1 MKGHERRTKSTVLP
15 LKKKIISFCFCLQH
29 SALLAWE
36 RWGVNLIFIVSS
48 PRARSS
54 EAGEGRR
61 VGWVSLLVWFWVGWG
76 GGFFVVVFP
85 FFESQSCFEK
95 LQHTTEICWC
105 CADSFVLFLKGVRLS
120 TFCNFFHSAFPSFSI
135 LLIFK
140 LKGQSRVFQR
150 GFFCLHVYKYFWGK
164 GVTEGG
170 FINGRLRKTLQAEM
184 EL

>member
-1 MKGHERRTKSTVLP
+1 MGFSSGLVL
-15 LKKKIISFCFCLQH
+15 
-29 SALLAWE
+29 
-36 RWGVNLIFIVSS
+36 
-48 PRARSS
+48 
-54 EAGEGRR
+54 
-61 VGWVSLLVWFWVGWG
+61 GWFGG

-95 LQHTTEICWC
+95 LQHTTEIRWC

-150 GFFCLHVYKYFWGK
+150 AFFCLHVYKYFWGK

-170 FINGRLRKTLQAEM
+170 FINGRLRKNPTSRDGALSLRFVLLFNFPYSEEDQIKAFKQQLRLLRGGELQPGASQEVR
-184 EL
+184 ERGKV